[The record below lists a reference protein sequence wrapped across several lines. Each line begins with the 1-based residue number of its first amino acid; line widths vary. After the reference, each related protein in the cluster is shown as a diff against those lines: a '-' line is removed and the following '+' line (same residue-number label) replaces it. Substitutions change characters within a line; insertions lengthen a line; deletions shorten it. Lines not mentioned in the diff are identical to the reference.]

1 MAEDGTNTNVY
12 ADRLRS
18 ASSQK
23 MMDVTPPSEQTLNR
37 ECEEEE
43 IRPRNR
49 AENGSD
55 RQLQQGQSILKQK
68 MELQKRKLQM
78 VEELNILL
86 EYYTD
91 PKEEADQAVIRGR
104 IKKNNRKD

>member
-49 AENGSD
+49 TENGPD
-55 RQLQQGQSILKQK
+55 RQSQQGQSILKQK
-68 MELQKRKLQM
+68 MELQKRKFQM
-78 VEELNILL
+78 VEELNTLL

-91 PKEEADQAVIRGR
+91 PK
-104 IKKNNRKD
+104 